1 MAIEPSLIRTD
12 RHRKTDDAQRGDDKL
27 SNETRNRAFVS
38 LNAIDGGS
46 DVTQMTAT
54 LW

>member
-1 MAIEPSLIRTD
+1 MSIEPSLIRAD
-12 RHRKTDDAQRGDDKL
+12 RHRQTDDAQRGDDKL

-38 LNAIDGGS
+38 LNVINGYS
-46 DVTQMTAT
+46 DVTQMTVT